1 MADIQLSTSC
11 YLQATCWKYQ
21 NKDNSCANNPVFC
34 PRFFRIN
41 YLLDQSLLSIK
52 QRTYKHLRIDEDEFY
67 KLDFKFIKDIANDYH
82 SNTLYVLVKLINE
95 EKRKNDNIRR
105 ND

>member
-1 MADIQLSTSC
+1 MYPVRTI
-11 YLQATCWKYQ
+11 
-21 NKDNSCANNPVFC
+21 KDLKV
-34 PRFFRIN
+34 
-41 YLLDQSLLSIK
+41 LLFED
-52 QRTYKHLRIDEDEFY
+52 LRIDEDEFY
-67 KLDFKFIKDIANDYH
+67 KLDFEFIKDIANDYH